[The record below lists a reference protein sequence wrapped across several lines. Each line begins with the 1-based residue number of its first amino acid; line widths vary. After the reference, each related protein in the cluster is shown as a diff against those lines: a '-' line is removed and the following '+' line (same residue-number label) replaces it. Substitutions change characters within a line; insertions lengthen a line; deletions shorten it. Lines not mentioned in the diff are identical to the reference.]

1 LTVGLERRKVNWVL
15 DADIRDF
22 FGQLDRVWLRRFLEH
37 RIADPR
43 VLRLVDKWL
52 AAGVVEDGIWS
63 QTERG
68 SAQGA
73 SVSPLLANVYLHY
86 VFDLWV
92 DWWRHHEAR
101 GDVIIVR
108 FADDFTVGFQHRDD
122 ADRFLTALRDRFAK
136 FGLELH
142 PDKTRLIEF
151 GRYATERRQAR
162 GLGKPETFTFLGFTH
177 ICATGR
183 PPHRSQRAGLPHWAP
198 TSGMWRRSGPP
209 DKGASRGRGVA
220 IGSRCGPS
228 VPR

>member
-1 LTVGLERRKVNWVL
+1 MSDTVYLP
-15 DADIRDF
+15 
-22 FGQLDRVWLRRFLEH
+22 LRLPFSQFSTPH
-37 RIADPR
+37 RQHRMADPR
-43 VLRLVDKWL
+43 ILRLVDKWL

-108 FADDFTVGFQHRDD
+108 FADDFTVGFHHRDD

-142 PDKTRLIEF
+142 
-151 GRYATERRQAR
+151 
-162 GLGKPETFTFLGFTH
+162 
-177 ICATGR
+177 
-183 PPHRSQRAGLPHWAP
+183 
-198 TSGMWRRSGPP
+198 
-209 DKGASRGRGVA
+209 
-220 IGSRCGPS
+220 
-228 VPR
+228 